1 MKRAPAFFA
10 VMYLEKVTVG
20 RSCRV
25 PMIRGVKDA
34 EDIFEKVKGAS
45 I

>member
-10 VMYLEKVTVG
+10 VMYPKKVTVG

-25 PMIRGVKDA
+25 PMIKEVKDA
-34 EDIFEKVKGAS
+34 ENIFEKVKGAS